1 MKILLLILCFF
12 LISSCNSKDNS
23 QKIPGNSSDKKTESV
38 PSMNTGSK
46 EEYREDFQQIL
57 DSSDLAGSI
66 LIYDPQSEIF
76 YSNNFQRADSG
87 FLPASTFKIVNSVI
101 AIEAGMVESDSTV
114 FKWNGVKRMLPEWE
128 QDMILK
134 DAFHYSCVPCYQEI
148 AVKIGPERMAR
159 YLKAFE
165 YGNMIMDSS
174 NIDEFWLRGDSK
186 ISQRGQINF
195 LKKFYN
201 SQLPVSVRTFN
212 ILKRMMV
219 INDNDEFILS
229 GKTGWSFRDGNDNGW
244 FVGYI
249 ETGGKVFFFAANV
262 EPKENFNMDNFAHI
276 RKQITLEALK
286 KLDVIKDF

>member
-1 MKILLLILCFF
+1 MKILLPVLCFCF
-12 LISSCNSKDNS
+12 ILSCNSKDSS
-23 QKIPGNSSDKKTESV
+23 QKIPGNNSDKETESV
-38 PSMNTGSK
+38 QTENTGSK
-46 EEYREDFQQIL
+46 EEYRVEFQQIL
-57 DSSDLAGSI
+57 DSSELEGSI

-101 AIEAGMVESDSTV
+101 AIETGMVESDSTM
-114 FKWNGVKRMLPEWE
+114 FKWNGEKRMLPEWE
-128 QDMILK
+128 QDLILR

-148 AVKIGPERMAR
+148 AIKIGSERMAR

-165 YGNMIMDSS
+165 YGEMKVDSS

-201 SQLPVSVRTFN
+201 SQLPVSVRTYN
-212 ILKRMMV
+212 IMKRMMV
-219 INDNDEFILS
+219 INDNDEYILS
-229 GKTGWSFRDGNDNGW
+229 GKTGWSVRDGNNTGW

-249 ETGGKVFFFAANV
+249 ETGGKVFYFATNV
-262 EPKENFNMDNFAHI
+262 EPKAGYKMENFAKV
-276 RKQITLEALK
+276 RSQITMDALK
-286 KLDVIKDF
+286 KPGILN